1 MQDSVDHIQRF
12 NKLKLL
18 GSQIGRQLPSWRR
31 GFNLIRELTPLS
43 GFIQRFDSRNIK
55 SSQGRKVHVR
65 SEEHTSELQSLMRIS
80 YAFFCLKK
88 KNLLFFSLFLFLFF
102 LLFTY

>member
-1 MQDSVDHIQRF
+1 MQDSGDHIQRF

-18 GSQIGRQLPSWRR
+18 GSQIVRQLPSWRR

-55 SSQGRKVHVR
+55 SSQGRKVHVIADCFDRLFLWLRR
-65 SEEHTSELQSLMRIS
+65 SEEGRVGKECVRTCRSRWAQYL
-80 YAFFCLKK
+80 
-88 KNLLFFSLFLFLFF
+88 
-102 LLFTY
+102 